1 MYSRQP
7 VRELTLIQLLQL
19 STGRTLIKMHCSPII
34 SINEGIPLLA
44 TTSKIKSSDREP
56 KREKLTAEKKTLE
69 PQRNQAPNH
78 HAQSINY
85 RLQQQCTV
93 DARRSGFVRKSN

>member
-19 STGRTLIKMHCSPII
+19 STGRTLIKMHRSPII

-56 KREKLTAEKKTLE
+56 KREKLTAEKKT
-69 PQRNQAPNH
+69 RKG
-78 HAQSINY
+78 I
-85 RLQQQCTV
+85 RLLIIMH
-93 DARRSGFVRKSN
+93 SP